1 MEQNRVLTMQE
12 AAEYLKTTRQTIFKM
27 IKSGKLR
34 GNKIGRGYRFLQE
47 DLDKLIRGEPEDLKA
62 ASR

>member
-1 MEQNRVLTMQE
+1 MEQKRVFTMQE

-27 IKSGKLR
+27 IKTGKLR

-47 DLDKLIRGEPEDLKA
+47 DLDKLIRGETEDLKA